1 MGRIERPG
9 CTTDP
14 AATGELLLT
23 AKPLHDHFVAPLVHP
38 LTTEV
43 LQQWNGIDRRDH
55 RSGGQ
60 KDGERCVE
68 GDPEECQ
75 AFYDYY
81 DNETPPAPPSESE
94 SLAKAPQEK

>member
-14 AATGELLLT
+14 AATGELLRM
-23 AKPLHDHFVAPLVHP
+23 AKPLHNNFEAPLVHP
-38 LTTEV
+38 ITTEV

-55 RSGGQ
+55 RSSRQ

-75 AFYDYY
+75 SFYDNYAQ
-81 DNETPPAPPSESE
+81 ETQPARTSESG
-94 SLAKAPQEK
+94 SLVKAPQEN